1 MIIQIYLINHRN
13 ENRIKIDTKLPFD
26 MLTKIKQINGRKW
39 SKTLNAWHIPYTKI
53 AYNQLLQMFGKQN
66 VKSISNNDSPTKTDI
81 TDKKEIKEK
90 PQGVS
95 ESSDSIK
102 QQFPKFIVNATENG
116 YERKTVVSNKL
127 IVNQLDANTLAAYVP
142 YFMNNWIEIVK
153 KINGRRWNG
162 EEKYWELPYVQDSI
176 QQLLQINEVH
186 FNFVISADIPESAPI
201 IYATKKQQSKTQ
213 KPKLYDLL
221 NDTQRLAI
229 TALEEMLMLERKS
242 PRTIK
247 SYRMHI
253 IGLLYFYPNVKP
265 SQITNEQLKK
275 YMLHKITKD
284 KIHERTQGQILNALV
299 AFYKRLL
306 KQEGKLENLFRPKKP
321 QSLPNVFSKNEIVRF
336 LNVIDN
342 LKHKTMMILAYSSG
356 LRRGEIINLRRKDIL
371 FDRKCIFVKKS
382 KGKKDRY
389 VMLAENAI
397 DYLKKYLATYQ
408 PKYWL
413 FEGEKGGQYGERSI
427 QSVFINAKIKSGV
440 NDSVTLH
447 GLRHSF
453 ATHLVDNGVPL
464 HVVKDLLGH
473 ESIKTTEVYL
483 HISQHYLKE
492 VKSPLDGLKF

>member
-1 MIIQIYLINHRN
+1 M
-13 ENRIKIDTKLPFD
+13 
-26 MLTKIKQINGRKW
+26 
-39 SKTLNAWHIPYTKI
+39 
-53 AYNQLLQMFGKQN
+53 
-66 VKSISNNDSPTKTDI
+66 
-81 TDKKEIKEK
+81 
-90 PQGVS
+90 
-95 ESSDSIK
+95 
-102 QQFPKFIVNATENG
+102 
-116 YERKTVVSNKL
+116 
-127 IVNQLDANTLAAYVP
+127 
-142 YFMNNWIEIVK
+142 
-153 KINGRRWNG
+153 
-162 EEKYWELPYVQDSI
+162 
-176 QQLLQINEVH
+176 
-186 FNFVISADIPESAPI
+186 
-201 IYATKKQQSKTQ
+201 
-213 KPKLYDLL
+213 L
-221 NDTQRLAI
+221 NDIQKLAI

-247 SYRMHI
+247 SYRTHI
-253 IGLLYFYPNVKP
+253 IGLLHFYPNIKP

-275 YMLHKITKD
+275 YMFHKITQD
-284 KIHERTQGQILNALV
+284 KIHERTQGQILNAFV

-306 KQEGKLENLFRPKKP
+306 KQEGKLANLFRPKKP
-321 QSLPNVFSKNEIVRF
+321 KSLPNVFSKNEIVRF

-356 LRRGEIINLRRKDIL
+356 LRRNEIINLRKKDIL
-371 FDRKCIFVKKS
+371 FDRKCIFVKQS

-453 ATHLVDNGVPL
+453 ATHLVDNGIPL

-473 ESIKTTEVYL
+473 NSIKTTEVYL